1 MGTLIQILTGFVQ
14 EIQLRVTAEAAA
26 RGSLIGRELKLDRFE
41 GSGHHRWSYEIK
53 ATVGTKQAK
62 LPRTLQCA
70 ERQRDNAVDPAVV
83 AAEHMERYDNEA
95 LRSFMLARSSDE
107 PRAIT
112 QNCTGN
118 DQDAWQW
125 VQNRFESNRLHRDP
139 GFWDGQGPA
148 SRTKQCADKP
158 MRQERIMGAA
168 LQNEPTKNSTE
179 TELATHLTLTSA
191 PVRGVQSDEMAV
203 GSIR

>member
-14 EIQLRVTAEAAA
+14 EIQLRVTAQAVA

-53 ATVGTKQAK
+53 ATVGTKQTK
-62 LPRTLQCA
+62 LLRALKWA

-83 AAEHMERYDNEA
+83 AAEHLERYDNEA
-95 LRSFMLARSSDE
+95 LRSFMLARPSYE

-125 VQNRFESNRLHRDP
+125 VQNRFESNRLHATLRPWILGRQRACLPHQTMCRQAHKARTDHGCSFAERTNQELHRNRAGDAP
-139 GFWDGQGPA
+139 DADEGA
-148 SRTKQCADKP
+148 SSWRT
-158 MRQERIMGAA
+158 
-168 LQNEPTKNSTE
+168 
-179 TELATHLTLTSA
+179 
-191 PVRGVQSDEMAV
+191 VR
-203 GSIR
+203 